1 MDRIDLYVDVHEI
14 NNRRLLSES
23 TTLVGSTSDTVRR
36 SVSQA
41 RARQSTRFNS
51 TTKLNANMS
60 NRELKA
66 HAKLRPD
73 AKNMLDTAAE
83 KFGLSPRAYMRSAK
97 VARTIADLDDSDT
110 VETKHIAEA
119 LQYRPHQYH
128 ER

>member
-1 MDRIDLYVDVHEI
+1 
-14 NNRRLLSES
+14 
-23 TTLVGSTSDTVRR
+23 
-36 SVSQA
+36 
-41 RARQSTRFNS
+41 
-51 TTKLNANMS
+51 MS

>member
-1 MDRIDLYVDVHEI
+1 
-14 NNRRLLSES
+14 
-23 TTLVGSTSDTVRR
+23 
-36 SVSQA
+36 
-41 RARQSTRFNS
+41 
-51 TTKLNANMS
+51 MS

-66 HAKLRPD
+66 HAKLGTD

-83 KFGLSPRAYMRSAK
+83 KFGLSPRAYMRSVK

-110 VETKHIAEA
+110 IETKHIAEA